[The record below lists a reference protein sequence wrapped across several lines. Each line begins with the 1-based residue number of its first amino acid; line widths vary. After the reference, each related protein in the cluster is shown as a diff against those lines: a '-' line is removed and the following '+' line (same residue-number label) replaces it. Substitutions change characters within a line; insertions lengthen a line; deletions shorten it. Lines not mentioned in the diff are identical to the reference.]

1 MTLFGRRITLD
12 WWSVILATVLVVLVV
27 TGLVKSVPF

>member
-12 WWSVILATVLVVLVV
+12 WWSVILATAGVLLVA